1 MGEKIMAIKVVYKSV
16 RSDTSTAWYTE
27 QSGNYVRPNCFDDI
41 SDQVNG
47 ANPQTFVS
55 IMEPDAAT
63 KILTH
68 TWVDLDTYNKTTGDY
83 DQSTKSA
90 WKTWATSLG
99 TYNASN
105 GITRIRYIY
114 DSTNNLDSTQ
124 RQVLNVY
131 WEDYSE

>member
-1 MGEKIMAIKVVYKSV
+1 MSIKVVYKSV

-27 QSGNYVRPNCFDDI
+27 QSGSYVRPNCFNDI

-47 ANPQTFVS
+47 SNPQKFVS
-55 IMEPDAAT
+55 STEPDATT
-63 KILTH
+63 KILQH
-68 TWVDLDTYNKTTGDY
+68 TWADLDTYNKATGDY
-83 DQSTKSA
+83 DQSTKSD
-90 WKTWATSLG
+90 WKTWATALG

-114 DSTNNLDSTQ
+114 DDSNNLVSRQ
-124 RQVLNVY
+124 RQVRNVY